1 MQPGP
6 RQYPAAPQHVY
17 LFATCLVDLFV
28 PQAGLDSVRLLERE
42 GLQVHYPRGQSC
54 CGQPAYSSGNPEQA
68 RAVARAQL
76 GLFGQP
82 WPVIVPSGS
91 CAGMMRHHWPRL
103 FEDDPVDGPRARE
116 LAGRVYELAE
126 FLVCVMGCDFSA
138 GAVAGQRDET
148 VVLHTSCGA
157 RERMLGRLRAA
168 APKSGTPVAAIDSA
182 IDQHYAVRRTPS
194 PSPRALLESMQ
205 AALRTAQAQ
214 VDCVSAQ
221 AWPSLLA
228 ARLGAQQVRR
238 LLLDTASAEGRALQA
253 ALPAGIEALPFARPL
268 AEWKSELFDTVDA
281 GFTVARSG
289 IAATGTLIVA
299 PDAGAPRTVSL
310 APPLHVALVYASTL
324 HADMHAAARAE
335 RWADGMPSNLV
346 LISSPSKTSDIQQTL
361 AYGAHGPRWLWVL
374 LVDDLAPG
382 FKPDQGA
389 QP

>member
-1 MQPGP
+1 MS
-6 RQYPAAPQHVY
+6 
-17 LFATCLVDLFV
+17 
-28 PQAGLDSVRLLERE
+28 GL
-42 GLQVHYPRGQSC
+42 
-54 CGQPAYSSGNPEQA
+54 N
-68 RAVARAQL
+68 
-76 GLFGQP
+76 
-82 WPVIVPSGS
+82 
-91 CAGMMRHHWPRL
+91 
-103 FEDDPVDGPRARE
+103 
-116 LAGRVYELAE
+116 
-126 FLVCVMGCDFSA
+126 A
-138 GAVAGQRDET
+138 GA
-148 VVLHTSCGA
+148 GA

-238 LLLDTASAEGRALQA
+238 LLLDTASVEGRALQA